1 MAGHSKWANIK
12 HRKGRQD
19 AARGKVFT
27 KLIRA
32 ITLAARQGAD
42 IDGNAALRLAV
53 DKALVHNMT
62 RDTIERAIKRGS
74 GSNDAEHL
82 TEVFY
87 EGYAAGGVAILVH
100 CLTDNRNRTVG
111 EIRHIFTKCGGHLGA
126 IGSVAYLFKQ
136 QGFICLPPGSDE
148 EQVMQLTLDVA
159 EDIVVQADG
168 SIEIFTAVENFSR
181 AKTAIETSGF
191 VPAIAQVSMVATTK
205 VTISEENY
213 FKFNELIDKLEDLD
227 DVQNVYFNLE
237 YS

>member
-19 AARGKVFT
+19 AAKGKVFT

-42 IDGNAALRLAV
+42 IDSNSSLRLAV
-53 DKALVHNMT
+53 DKALAHNMT
-62 RDTIERAIKRGS
+62 RDTIGRAIKRGF
-74 GSNDAEHL
+74 GSNDTEHFE
-82 TEVFY
+82 EVFY

-111 EIRHIFTKCGGHLGA
+111 EVRHIFTKCGGHLGGV
-126 IGSVAYLFKQ
+126 GSVAYLFQQ

-148 EQVMQLTLDVA
+148 EQVMQLILDIA

-168 SIEIFTAVENFSR
+168 SIEVCTTVENFPQTK
-181 AKTAIETSGF
+181 AAIEQAGLMP
-191 VPAIAQVSMVATTK
+191 VVAEVSMIATTK
-205 VTISEENY
+205 VAISEENY
-213 FKFNELIDKLEDLD
+213 LKFNELVDKLEELD

-237 YS
+237 CS